1 MVGEHVCRDL
11 LLSLFDLREPAVR
24 FLEGRG
30 VVRDDAEDI
39 FQDAL
44 VAFQEGLH
52 RFDPDF
58 DRSNGR
64 SGNGGGNG
72 SGRGNGSRG
81 GNGSCGGNGNGGGN
95 GSHGADRLR
104 LLEEKVL
111 STPAPDGEEVSP
123 LVMRRA
129 RHWFWGI
136 LRNKTRAHLRGRARW
151 VHHVPER
158 SQDPPDHFVIRIRE
172 ILDRIPSS
180 EAEVLVLRFM
190 HGADLALVARHCGVS
205 VPTAHRRVKRALE
218 SARAQM

>member
-1 MVGEHVCRDL
+1 MVGEHASRAL

-52 RFDPDF
+52 RFDPNYKGPGDH
-58 DRSNGR
+58 
-64 SGNGGGNG
+64 GGNG
-72 SGRGNGSRG
+72 SGNGNG
-81 GNGSCGGNGNGGGN
+81 NGKRSSEHERNNGNGNGGRPTAVDHGRGN
-95 GSHGADRLR
+95 GSGHAGREAVEMVDEDDLF
-104 LLEEKVL
+104 LQVK
-111 STPAPDGEEVSP
+111 
-123 LVMRRA
+123 RRA

-136 LRNKTRAHLRGRARW
+136 LRNKTRAHLRGRGRW
-151 VHHVPER
+151 VHRVPER
-158 SQDPPDHFVIRIRE
+158 SQDAPDHFVIRIPE
-172 ILDRIPSS
+172 ILSRLPSS

-218 SARAQM
+218 AARAEL